1 MPIMKPLQGL
11 VTRRSQGHREEASS
25 LPGERTTQPATMQS
39 IMQPSMQANNPLG
52 DQSPTTRGSVQTG
65 PAPAIREFVPG
76 DPEPVASS
84 VAEAPAPVPG
94 QPPATTTSERTHAI
108 IGQDSPLMRQAA
120 TRGRQYAHQ
129 RGLLNSSL
137 AAGAAQGAVLDRGI
151 ELGKADVEDE
161 LRTFYAGLDKAKFE
175 SDANY
180 RNRALDQEK
189 QLQVRKIEID
199 ERVAD
204 SSINIAQERLTFDR
218 DRFSGDSA
226 YRDRVLAQEATLA
239 KDRLDFDATRFR
251 SDENYR
257 RAVLAQE
264 KELQTERLTF
274 DRQRFSSDVGYR
286 DRVLA
291 QEATLAKGRLD
302 FDVVRFRSD
311 ENYRRDVLAQE
322 KEFQTERLT
331 FDRQRF
337 SSDSEY
343 RNRVLGQEKDLA
355 NKRLDFDKDR
365 FRSDAAYRQIVL
377 AQELN
382 IQTRRMDLTEEEN
395 EFRRKFDKDRFE
407 SDETYRGE
415 VLTQEKAIAK
425 RRAEIDIE
433 ELGVRRDQIK
443 QNGYQGLRNTMSQ
456 LYDSYQATVAGIMAI
471 PDMSVRDR
479 NAALKKALDDYD
491 SARRDAGSLSGP
503 SVPVELLDEGP
514 FTPTTTPRGPG
525 GSGGRTDFDN
535 HWNAPKA
542 PDGVTVKRGKSWD
555 PKRGRTT
562 WTDPKYAPNDEH
574 GQNGAICRRDGSWV
588 TYDPGAQTWGC
599 PGDSG
604 FTPHYPP
611 DDPGPDDPGPD
622 DPGPDG
628 PGPDPDYDPDHDP
641 DNFPDPD
648 PEVDPEEVP

>member
-1 MPIMKPLQGL
+1 MPIMKSRQDLVSKPTQTQTQG
-11 VTRRSQGHREEASS
+11 ASA
-25 LPGERTTQPATMQS
+25 LPGERTTQPAAMPS

-52 DQSPTTRGSVQTG
+52 QQTPTIRESVQTG
-65 PAPAIREFVPG
+65 PAPASL
-76 DPEPVASS
+76 AATS
-84 VAEAPAPVPG
+84 AAAPVPG

-137 AAGAAQGAVLDRGI
+137 AVGAAQGAVLDRGI

-343 RNRVLGQEKDLA
+343 RNRVLGQEKELA

-395 EFRRKFDKDRFE
+395 KFRRKFDKDRFE

-415 VLTQEKAIAK
+415 VLAQEKAIAK

-433 ELGVRRDQIK
+433 ELGVRRDQIA
-443 QNGYQGLRNTMSQ
+443 QNGYQGLRNTMAQ

-491 SARRDAGSLSGP
+491 AARRDAGSLSGP
-503 SVPVELLDEGP
+503 SVPIDLLDPGP
-514 FTPTTTPRGPG
+514 TTPTPTRPPPTTPTRRPPTSPTTPTTPTPTTPTPTTPTPTTPTPTTPTPTTRTPTGGTATQRPTPRP
-525 GSGGRTDFDN
+525 
-535 HWNAPKA
+535 
-542 PDGVTVKRGKSWD
+542 
-555 PKRGRTT
+555 
-562 WTDPKYAPNDEH
+562 
-574 GQNGAICRRDGSWV
+574 
-588 TYDPGAQTWGC
+588 
-599 PGDSG
+599 
-604 FTPHYPP
+604 PP
-611 DDPGPDDPGPD
+611 DDDLEDEHNQP
-622 DPGPDG
+622 
-628 PGPDPDYDPDHDP
+628 
-641 DNFPDPD
+641 
-648 PEVDPEEVP
+648 